1 MNVYDDDTPIVLDRK
16 IENKDVL
23 LYQKTKSPKLLDVI
37 VQRRLPT
44 IGCYTQLHH
53 KEWMDISIEDFEQEM
68 SSALMRAINIFKPC
82 KRDFNTLLYT
92 CFLNHTRNMITA
104 RFCHKRKAEKG
115 TVPLD
120 APVKQKNQ
128 NGETQDF
135 KSIIPSN
142 TSHAHKHYELQQLV
156 EHIIDKCK
164 IENTDTA
171 REWLMGIAYGD
182 HSLTHTANLEHRV
195 IYQRLFR
202 YLKRNGISHKDL
214 RKLITT

>member
-1 MNVYDDDTPIVLDRK
+1 MNVYDDVPIVLDRK

-23 LYQKTKSPKLLDVI
+23 EYQKTKSPKLLDVI

-53 KEWMDISIEDFEQEM
+53 KEWMDISVEDFQQEM
-68 SSALMRAINIFKPC
+68 STALMRAINIFKPNY
-82 KRDFNTLLYT
+82 RDFNTLLYT

-104 RFCHKRKAEKG
+104 RFCHKRKAAKG
-115 TVPLD
+115 LVPMD
-120 APVKQKNQ
+120 APVQQSNQK
-128 NGETQDF
+128 GETQDY
-135 KSIIPSN
+135 KAILPSEI
-142 TSHAHKHYELQQLV
+142 AHEQNHYELQQLI

-164 IENTDTA
+164 IEKTDTA
-171 REWLMGIAYGD
+171 REWLLGIAYGN

-202 YLKRNGISHKDL
+202 YLKRNGITHKDL